1 MSISIPSLV
10 ITLLLVLGFLAAVL
24 AALRHF
30 RGEGGCCGGGG
41 AMPPPAANDS
51 SAPVVAKRRLVIDG
65 MSCMHC
71 VAHVTQA
78 LNALDGVS
86 AEVHL
91 TPPAAIVTLE
101 RQVSDEALRKAVSD
115 AGFQVTAIEEIP
127 LKQ

>member
-51 SAPVVAKRRLVIDG
+51 SAPAVAKRRLVIDG

-71 VAHVTQA
+71 VAHVKEA
-78 LNALDGVS
+78 LEAVPGVRNVEVSLDEGT
-86 AEVHL
+86 AK
-91 TPPAAIVTLE
+91 LE
-101 RQVSDEALRKAVSD
+101 AGMLASDEKLVAAVEAAGYKAQM
-115 AGFQVTAIEEIP
+115 A
-127 LKQ
+127 